1 MTNVESTRAERR
13 TATRYPI
20 RGHARLFWPGG
31 DGAVVELSDMS
42 SGGCSIVGHGLLPAA
57 GTRVFLSLD
66 IGGLPNVRLPA
77 ITVRRDPHASSHRLG
92 AAVRF
97 ELPQSSV
104 GGLDKL
110 LAQHVHFH
118 VLSRAPF
125 RVLLIDSQAR
135 TRDRIATALA
145 GAGAEVSAVSTANE
159 AMQRLRAEN
168 IAMVLARGDLEG
180 LSALGALSRVSPE
193 TFRVV
198 FGRGSARDE
207 ALRLG
212 LAQATADDPCSAKCL
227 GALLKDRLGAMVPSR

>member
-20 RGHARLFWPGG
+20 RGQARLFWPGG
-31 DGAVVELSDMS
+31 DGARVELADMS

-77 ITVRRDPHASSHRLG
+77 VTVRRDPHMSTHRLG

-110 LAQHVHFH
+110 LAQHVH
-118 VLSRAPF
+118 VARAPF

-135 TRDRIATALA
+135 TRDRIADALTC
-145 GAGAEVSAVSTANE
+145 AGAEVTSVSTANE

-168 IAMVLARGDLEG
+168 IAMVFARGDLEG

-212 LAQATADDPCSAKCL
+212 LAQASADDPCSAKCL
-227 GALLKDRLGAMVPSR
+227 GALLKDRLAALVPSR

>member
-13 TATRYPI
+13 TAMRYPI
-20 RGHARLFWPGG
+20 RGQARLFWPGG
-31 DGAVVELSDMS
+31 DGALVDLADMS
-42 SGGCSIVGHGLLPAA
+42 SGGCSIVGQSSLPAA

-77 ITVRRDPHASSHRLG
+77 VTVRREAHTGTRGSG

-110 LAQHVHFH
+110 LARHTRV
-118 VLSRAPF
+118 SRAPF

-135 TRDRIATALA
+135 TRDRIAAALA
-145 GAGAEVSAVSTANE
+145 SAGAEVTSVSTAND
-159 AMQRLRAEN
+159 AMQRLRAET
-168 IAMVLARGDLEG
+168 ISMVLARGDLEG

-207 ALRLG
+207 ALRLR
-212 LAQATADDPCSAKCL
+212 LAQASADDPTSAKCL
-227 GALLKDRLGAMVPSR
+227 GALLNHRRAALAR

>member
-1 MTNVESTRAERR
+1 MTNVETTRAERR

-20 RGHARLFWPGG
+20 RGQARLFWPGG
-31 DGAVVELSDMS
+31 DGLMVDLTDMS
-42 SGGCSIVGHGLLPAA
+42 SGGCSIIGQGLLPTA

-77 ITVRRDPHASSHRLG
+77 VTVRRDPHAGTRGLSAG
-92 AAVRF
+92 VRF
-97 ELPQSSV
+97 ELPQSSL

-110 LAQHVHFH
+110 LAQHTNVAH
-118 VLSRAPF
+118 APF

-135 TRDRIATALA
+135 TRDRIAEALRS
-145 GAGAEVSAVSTANE
+145 AGAEVTSVSTAND

-168 IAMVLARGDLEG
+168 ISMVLARGDLEG

-207 ALRLG
+207 ALRLR
-212 LAQATADDPCSAKCL
+212 LAQASADDPCSAKCL
-227 GALLKDRLGAMVPSR
+227 GALLKDRLAVALAR